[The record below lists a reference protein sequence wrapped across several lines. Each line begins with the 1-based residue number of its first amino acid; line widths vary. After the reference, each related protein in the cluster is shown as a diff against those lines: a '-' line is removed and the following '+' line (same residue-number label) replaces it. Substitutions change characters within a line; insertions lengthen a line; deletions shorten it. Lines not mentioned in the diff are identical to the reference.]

1 MESFCWREI
10 GISGDR
16 SCVELTTLIHCRN
29 CSAYTRTARQVF
41 DRPLPERDKS
51 VNRPSQFAFTDLP
64 LSDRSSDRSSDRFGS
79 QFSDRFS
86 DIEDG
91 RNLDDEMGRNAIAIF
106 RLEQEWFAL
115 PATMFHSIVSWRQVR
130 PIPHRSNELLQG
142 LVNVRGELLLCV
154 SLAQFLKMP
163 KALPSG
169 VQRRLAI
176 IEWEKHRW
184 AFPVD
189 EFQGIETLAPSTL
202 LTPPATVLKASQTY
216 THSLL
221 PWHDRA
227 SHHSIDRTI
236 NCLDETLLFDALT
249 RKAIP

>member
-41 DRPLPERDKS
+41 DRPLPERDES
-51 VNRPSQFAFTDLP
+51 VNGSSHSAFTDL
-64 LSDRSSDRSSDRFGS
+64 
-79 QFSDRFS
+79 QFSDPFSNQFS
-86 DIEDG
+86 DLEDG
-91 RNLDDEMGRNAIAIF
+91 RSLDDEMGRNAIAIF

-169 VQRRLAI
+169 AQRRLAI
-176 IEWEKHRW
+176 IEWENHRW

-227 SHHSIDRTI
+227 SHHPIDRTI

-249 RKAIP
+249 RKAMP

>member
-1 MESFCWREI
+1 MQSFCWREI

-41 DRPLPERDKS
+41 DRPLPERDES
-51 VNRPSQFAFTDLP
+51 GNGSSHSAFTDLR
-64 LSDRSSDRSSDRFGS
+64 LRDRSSD
-79 QFSDRFS
+79 QFSDQFS
-86 DIEDG
+86 DLEDG
-91 RNLDDEMGRNAIAIF
+91 RSLDDEMGRNAIAIF

-115 PATMFHSIVSWRQVR
+115 PATMFHSIVPWRQVR

-142 LVNVRGELLLCV
+142 LVNVRGELVLCV

-176 IEWEKHRW
+176 IEWENYRW

-227 SHHSIDRTI
+227 SHHPIDRTI

-249 RKAIP
+249 RKAMP